1 MTLTFYSTSIRP
13 EYNGV
18 YEAIES
24 YLATLSPVF
33 STEYKSFGVFH
44 VNETVKLP
52 INYLKASRS
61 SLAVGDYCKA
71 LDESGVYYYFVTG
84 AERKGKETV
93 LITLVLD
100 TLTTFQGEYTL
111 SAQTHITRKFKNR
124 WKFPST
130 GDAAYPV
137 IDNADES
144 FQVPQVMDSE
154 TKYQG
159 DTILTNST
167 WYLVTQ
173 SQSYTSTSGSV
184 KSTSSDAES
193 TTTYT
198 GQTRT
203 SLFYTLIPGTSTKAM
218 RYTSTYTDLTP
229 DNFPEGW
236 YVITSE
242 EGSTGS
248 VRGWRDGTATGMYT
262 LTGKVYIVLFKQK
275 NGKLGMQLRY
285 IEWNGGLSTEMT
297 ELDEIQ
303 LTGFTESQYA
313 YRQSGDYPW
322 LSTWYKYEE
331 LSWAYPLS
339 IYSGEDTVITLN
351 AFESWLAQHGADSNI
366 VRIVQLPYCP
376 VKFPVVDHVLYP
388 RVQNKVCTITSQ
400 GIYLPQGIEFET
412 TLPAYSFE
420 VPTLAKSQVKTSY
433 GAIRKCETK
442 LLNSAY
448 QRFTLDYDVHSYA
461 IRPELLTDLTSPDYA
476 ITMVTSA
483 DSSSFGFKIASNQ
496 TKEQPGEDY
505 FIASRNNEVP
515 YFNDEYLN
523 YVRYGKGVDREKL
536 LQDSAQSIVSGIGT
550 GVSTAGSIALIA
562 KTGAEAASGPVGWA
576 VGGISAAVGLAT
588 MAISMSSKLSSDSNS
603 IASKEAQLGNASLK
617 QSCSTDASLY
627 DALGQ
632 QTLFLRHYK
641 PKAETYQMLY
651 DYFRLYGYACD
662 LYETPKST
670 RYWTD
675 FFQCEPSFRGQLWQE
690 VKDDL
695 EARWKMG
702 VTVYH
707 WHDGYDFHRT
717 KENWENDA
725 IDWAAN

>member
-1 MTLTFYSTSIRP
+1 MYLTFYNTQIRP
-13 EYNGV
+13 ELNGL
-18 YEAIES
+18 YEDIDK
-24 YLATLSPVF
+24 YLGTLEPVF

-52 INYLKASRS
+52 ISCVKASRS
-61 SLAVGDYCKA
+61 SANVGNYCKA
-71 LDESGVYYYFVTG
+71 DDESGVYYYFVTG

-100 TLTTFQGEYTL
+100 TLTTFDGEYSLTDR
-111 SAQTHITRKFKNR
+111 THVTRKFKDR
-124 WKFPST
+124 WLY
-130 GDAAYPV
+130 GDDDVAYPI
-137 IDNADES
+137 IDNSDEA
-144 FQVPQVMDSE
+144 FQVPQIMVE
-154 TKYQG
+154 EKKWQG

-173 SQSYTSTSGSV
+173 SQAYTTASGSV
-184 KSTSSDAES
+184 KSTASDSES

-203 SLFYTLIPGTSTKAM
+203 SLFYTLIPSTSTKAM
-218 RYTSTYTDLTP
+218 RYASPYTDLTA

-242 EGSTGS
+242 EGSTGT
-248 VRGWRDGTATGMYT
+248 VQGFRGTTPSTSYT
-262 LTGKVYIVLFKQK
+262 ITGKVYIVLFKQK

-285 IEWNGGLSTEMT
+285 IEWNGGASNETSD
-297 ELDEIQ
+297 LDEIV
-303 LTGFTESQYA
+303 LTGFTESQYM

-351 AFESWLAQHGADSNI
+351 AFEEWMAQHGADSNI

-400 GIYLPQGIEFET
+400 GIYLPQGIKFVAA
-412 TLPAYSFE
+412 LPTFTFV
-420 VPTLAKSQVKTSY
+420 VPSLTKSEIKPTVSARY
-433 GAIRKCETK
+433 GCETK

-448 QRFTLDYDVHSYA
+448 QRYAIDYDVHSYP
-461 IRPELLTDLTSPDYA
+461 IRPELLTDLTDPEYS
-476 ITMVTSA
+476 ITMRTSA
-483 DSSSFGFKIASNQ
+483 DSSSFGFSISSNQ
-496 TKEQPGEDY
+496 RKEQPGEDY
-505 FIASRNNEVP
+505 FVASRNNEVP
-515 YFNDEYLN
+515 YYNDEYLN

-562 KTGAEAASGPVGWA
+562 KTGAEAASGPIGWV

-588 MAISMSSKLSSDSNS
+588 MAISMSTKLSSDANS

-627 DALGQ
+627 SSLGQ

-641 PKAETYQMLY
+641 PKDETYEMLY
-651 DYFRLYGYACD
+651 DYFRYYGYACD
-662 LYETPKST
+662 CYEVPEST

-675 FFQCEPSFRGQLWQE
+675 FFQCEPAFSGNLWQE

-707 WHDGYDFHRT
+707 WHDRYDFGRLR
-717 KENWENDA
+717 ENWEDA
-725 IDWAAN
+725 AIEWAGN